1 MIKALIFF
9 TLLAILL
16 FLWKRMSYGKPR
28 EGFDQMAP
36 FTLKRNDSIYDD
48 FYATI
53 YDDIHDTKSRAETE
67 IGEIVKIVQPSK
79 NSIFLDIGS
88 GTGHLVNTL
97 TQMGFNAHG
106 IDKSKAM
113 IHKSVE
119 NFPEAEFKCGDVCDS
134 MSFDRGT
141 FNYITCVNFTIYHLQ
156 DKMAFFKNCY
166 YWLSPNGYLIVHLVD
181 RDKYNAVAPV
191 ANPMFVDN
199 PQKYT
204 EGRIIESNAKLNDF
218 KYSNA
223 IDLKTQG
230 TVIVKERFTDI
241 ATNNTRENELTLRM
255 EDRSKILDIA
265 QKCGFIPHAQINT
278 NGDEHQFIYI
288 FERML

>member
-16 FLWKRMSYGKPR
+16 ILWKRMSHGAPR
-28 EGFDQMAP
+28 EGFEQMAP
-36 FTLKRNDSIYDD
+36 FTLKRNDSIYDN

-53 YDDIHDTKSRAETE
+53 YDDIHNTGPRTETE
-67 IGEIVKIVQPSK
+67 ISEIVKIVQPSN

-113 IHKSVE
+113 VSKSTE
-119 NFPEAEFKCGDVCDS
+119 NFPEAEFKCGDVSDS

-141 FNYITCVNFTIYHLQ
+141 FTHITCMNFTIYHLQ

-191 ANPMFVDN
+191 ANPTFVDN

-223 IDLKTQG
+223 IDLKTKG

-241 ATNNTRENELTLRM
+241 ATNNTRENELTLYM
-255 EDRSKILDIA
+255 EDRGKILDIA
-265 QKCGFIPHAQINT
+265 QKCGFIPHAQINA